1 MLFRSK
7 PVSGL
12 KEESHARTIEE
23 QLEDKTHF
31 EMLILNRIALSQV
44 MEELEENEAMLIRLR
59 YIDEQTQS
67 QVAQA
72 LGMNQVAV
80 SRLEKKI
87 LIKLRRKLA

>member
-1 MLFRSK
+1 MHG
-7 PVSGL
+7 PL
-12 KEESHARTIEE
+12 KRMVAE
-23 QLEDKTHF
+23 KTHF
-31 EMLILNRIALSQV
+31 EMPILNRIALSQV